1 MYPLGHLAIGYL
13 VGKTASKVLHVDV
26 NLYVVMALSLLPDID
41 LLLPVLSHR
50 GPTHS
55 ILVALLLTLPFLLVV
70 GKVAIP
76 YALTLVSH
84 SAIGDLITGNVKLLW
99 PLRTRCYTFIGIPI
113 FSPTNIAL
121 ETILFIV
128 GLLVLYRTGDHHAFF
143 QLPRLSELLK
153 Q

>member
-1 MYPLGHLAIGYL
+1 MYPFGHLAIGYL
-13 VGKTASKVLHVDV
+13 VGKITSELFHVDI

-41 LLLPVLSHR
+41 LLIPALSHR

-55 ILVALLLTLPFLLVV
+55 ILVALLLTLPFLFVI

-76 YALTLVSH
+76 YALTLFSH

-99 PLRTRCYTFIGIPI
+99 PIQTRCYTFIGIPI

-121 ETILFIV
+121 ETSLFIV
-128 GLLVLYRTGDHHAFF
+128 ALLVLYRFGDYHALV
-143 QLPRLSELLK
+143 QVPILSDLLSR
-153 Q
+153 